1 MNEIK
6 MSTGRSVLNPLA
18 QAQPETEQAVASSDK
33 QLAIAAVDNSVDGVC
48 PKCRA
53 TMGIAIIPLGQVYYC
68 STCRVTTPIPEE

>member
-6 MSTGRSVLNPLA
+6 MPTGRVVFNPLA
-18 QAQPETEQAVASSDK
+18 KAQPAVEQATAADGK
-33 QLAIAAVDNSVDGVC
+33 QEAVAAVDNSVDGVC

-53 TMGIAIIPLGQVYYC
+53 TMGTAIIPLGQVYYC

>member
-6 MSTGRSVLNPLA
+6 MSTGRTVINPLLA
-18 QAQPETEQAVASSDK
+18 PQPKAEEATASDGKQEAV
-33 QLAIAAVDNSVDGVC
+33 AAVDNSVDGVC

-53 TMGIAIIPLGQVYYC
+53 TMGTAIIPLGQVYYC

>member
-18 QAQPETEQAVASSDK
+18 QAQPAAEQAVAGNDK
-33 QLAIAAVDNSVDGVC
+33 QVAIAAVDNSTDGVC

-53 TMGIAIIPLGQVYYC
+53 TMATAFIPLGQVYYC